1 MKNQI
6 LTLLSVAVAL
16 TGLVGCGESTEG
28 AFGRDGR
35 PALGAQIDRTGRP
48 AISTALVET
57 FNGDDAAKGE
67 AKDRYNTSTP
77 STASSF
83 MGTVQGSLAI
93 LDALDAECGNQL
105 LAGDTAEAGRYETLA
120 SILLDDRLYVHTERT
135 TCGTYLGLEAEVVG
149 AVPEGMGGCG
159 GRTPSDDVID
169 RSYSVLA
176 AGILTGVDDTITA
189 DDGAQTPTFPFL
201 GAPTR

>member
-1 MKNQI
+1 MI
-6 LTLLSVAVAL
+6 TRTITISIALLAL
-16 TGLVGCGESTEG
+16 GCGSAEG
-28 AFGRDGR
+28 FYGRDGR

-57 FNGDDAAKGE
+57 FNGDSAAKDE
-67 AKDRYNTSTP
+67 AKDRYNAATP
-77 STASSF
+77 STAGAF
-83 MGTVQGSLAI
+83 MGTVQTSLAI
-93 LDALDAECGNQL
+93 LDALDATCGNQL
-105 LAGDTAEAGRYETLA
+105 LAGETAEAGRYETLA
-120 SILLDDRLYVHTERT
+120 TILLDDRLYVHTERT

-159 GRTPSDDVID
+159 GRTPSDDVIE

-176 AGILTGVDDTITA
+176 AGALDGVDDTVTA

-201 GAPTR
+201 GPPSE